1 MTDRDAFTPKPK
13 RKARTAISNA
23 IRGMLIRRRQFYRN
37 KTRGTFT
44 YFLDSIGASFQAL
57 KDRLLRPVVRKEYIE
72 KEVEKIVEVV
82 KEVPV
87 DRVVTQEV
95 PKEIVR
101 KEMVYVPFYSSEGG
115 TLDISG
121 QIKDLTNAEQIKKKI
136 SEITSSMTTDKDDH
150 NE

>member
-1 MTDRDAFTPKPK
+1 M
-13 RKARTAISNA
+13 
-23 IRGMLIRRRQFYRN
+23 
-37 KTRGTFT
+37 
-44 YFLDSIGASFQAL
+44 
-57 KDRLLRPVVRKEYIE
+57 
-72 KEVEKIVEVV
+72 EVV